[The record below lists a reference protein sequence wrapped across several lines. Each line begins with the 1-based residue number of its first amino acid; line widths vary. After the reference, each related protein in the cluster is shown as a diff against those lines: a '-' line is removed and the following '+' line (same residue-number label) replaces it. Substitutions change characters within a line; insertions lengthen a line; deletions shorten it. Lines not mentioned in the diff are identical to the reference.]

1 MQRIWIMTLQDII
14 NLGYTSVVVKVSGY
28 QEVGLFGHYQPFRTL
43 RSFDFEINSKFM
55 TLEHETF
62 WINDEETLDYAIEY
76 DEAILY
82 EPDMYARADD

>member
-1 MQRIWIMTLQDII
+1 MTLQEIVD
-14 NLGYTSVVVKVSGY
+14 LGYTSVIAKVSGY
-28 QEVGLFGHYQPFRTL
+28 QEVGIFGCYQPFRTI
-43 RSFDFEINSKFM
+43 RPITFKIDSKMM

-62 WINDEETLDYAIEY
+62 WINDEETLSYDIEY